1 MHHEIK
7 EGHVR
12 AETHNGVTTIE
23 FFHPQSNSM
32 PGALLEA
39 LTHEIHSAGNDQ
51 NTKVIVIR
59 SASEKAFC
67 AGAFFDELLAIE
79 SVEQGIQFFSGF
91 AHLINA
97 MRKCPKF
104 IIVRVQG
111 RCVGGGVGLVAA
123 ADYAIAVSGADV
135 KLSELAIG
143 IGPFVVGPAV
153 ERKIGVAAFGS
164 LAIDATMWRDAEWA
178 RRRNLYC
185 ELHSDVA
192 EMDESIRRLSE
203 NLAHSNPEA
212 MALLK
217 QSLWKGTEH
226 WDQLLLEKAS
236 ISGRL
241 ILSPFSRN
249 AIQKF
254 KKK

>member
-1 MHHEIK
+1 
-7 EGHVR
+7 
-12 AETHNGVTTIE
+12 
-23 FFHPQSNSM
+23 
-32 PGALLEA
+32 
-39 LTHEIHSAGNDQ
+39 
-51 NTKVIVIR
+51 
-59 SASEKAFC
+59 
-67 AGAFFDELLAIE
+67 
-79 SVEQGIQFFSGF
+79 
-91 AHLINA
+91 
-97 MRKCPKF
+97 
-104 IIVRVQG
+104 
-111 RCVGGGVGLVAA
+111 
-123 ADYAIAVSGADV
+123 
-135 KLSELAIG
+135 
-143 IGPFVVGPAV
+143 
-153 ERKIGVAAFGS
+153 
-164 LAIDATMWRDAEWA
+164 MWRDAEWA

-185 ELHSDVA
+185 ELHSNVA

-226 WDQLLLEKAS
+226 WDHLLLEKAA

>member
-1 MHHEIK
+1 MLHEIK
-7 EGHVR
+7 EGHVK

-39 LTHEIHSAGNDQ
+39 LTREIHSAGNDHH
-51 NTKVIVIR
+51 TKVIVIR

-79 SVEQGIQFFSGF
+79 TAEQGLQFFSGF

-123 ADYAIAVSGADV
+123 ADYAIAVHGADV

-153 ERKIGVAAFGS
+153 ERKIGLAAFSS
-164 LAIDATMWRDAEWA
+164 LAIDATMWRDSEWA

-185 ELHSDVA
+185 ELHSNVA

-226 WDQLLLEKAS
+226 WDHLLPEKAS